1 MSDVITTDPFK
12 ILESL
17 RNFNKDLYNSMK
29 VNLDSPGSRL
39 FFHNPNIPK
48 ITDDLRNLCEGEV
61 TIEEATEVLNTFK
74 QNKVTGNDALPSEFY
89 KKILASCIF
98 LSREKFKKIIKQKS
112 RRLPAH
118 VTNVGMLMVKNIQ

>member
-1 MSDVITTDPFK
+1 MSGVITTDPFK

-17 RNFNKDLYNSMK
+17 RNFYKDLYNSTK
-29 VNLDSPGSRL
+29 VNLDSPRSRL

-74 QNKVTGNDALPSEFY
+74 QNKVTGNDGLPSEFY
-89 KKILASCIF
+89 TKFWHLVFFLVERNSRKLLSKKAGDF
-98 LSREKFKKIIKQKS
+98 Q
-112 RRLPAH
+112 
-118 VTNVGMLMVKNIQ
+118 LM